1 MNEKILDI
9 LEFPKIQGMLEKCAT
24 SQPGKL
30 LCKNLM
36 PETDIEKIQHMQ
48 DETSAARERLRHNAV
63 ISFSKVTDL
72 SRIFENLEN
81 GASLTP
87 AGLLRICDLL
97 DAAGRAKTYG
107 CREIPE
113 EERDLLDTRFNQLS
127 PLAKINAEIRRCI
140 RSETELFDTASAGL
154 EKTRRKI
161 KTTEEKIQSQLRA
174 FISGKYRNYLSETFI
189 SQRDGAYCL
198 AVKYACRSKVSGTV
212 HGQSGTGGTVFIE
225 PKSVADASSELQ
237 DHKYQEQIEI
247 AIVLGELSDM
257 IKAQLKYV
265 KKDYEILTELDFIFA
280 KAYLSEQYNGTAPV
294 LNRKKIINI
303 KEGRHPLLDPEK
315 VVPTTLELGRDY
327 DLLVITGPNT
337 GGKTLTMKTVGIMTL
352 MGQAGLHIPAAE
364 GSELS
369 VFKEVFADIGDE
381 QSIAQ
386 SLSTFSAHMTNI
398 IKILDIA
405 DKDSL
410 VLIDELGSGTDPAE
424 GAALAA
430 SILMR
435 LHRRQVRTLATTHY
449 AQIKALALTTEGIQN
464 ACCEFDVETLSPTYR
479 LMIGAVGASNAFAIS
494 KRLGLE
500 DDLIEDAKEF
510 LQKDNIKQ
518 EHFNEY

>member
-1 MNEKILDI
+1 M
-9 LEFPKIQGMLEKCAT
+9 
-24 SQPGKL
+24 
-30 LCKNLM
+30 
-36 PETDIEKIQHMQ
+36 
-48 DETSAARERLRHNAV
+48 
-63 ISFSKVTDL
+63 
-72 SRIFENLEN
+72 
-81 GASLTP
+81 
-87 AGLLRICDLL
+87 
-97 DAAGRAKTYG
+97 
-107 CREIPE
+107 
-113 EERDLLDTRFNQLS
+113 
-127 PLAKINAEIRRCI
+127 
-140 RSETELFDTASAGL
+140 
-154 EKTRRKI
+154 
-161 KTTEEKIQSQLRA
+161 
-174 FISGKYRNYLSETFI
+174 
-189 SQRDGAYCL
+189 
-198 AVKYACRSKVSGTV
+198 
-212 HGQSGTGGTVFIE
+212 
-225 PKSVADASSELQ
+225 
-237 DHKYQEQIEI
+237 
-247 AIVLGELSDM
+247 
-257 IKAQLKYV
+257 
-265 KKDYEILTELDFIFA
+265 
-280 KAYLSEQYNGTAPV
+280 
-294 LNRKKIINI
+294 
-303 KEGRHPLLDPEK
+303 LDPEK

-398 IKILDIA
+398 IRILEIA

-435 LHRRQVRTLATTHY
+435 MHARHIRTLATTHY

-500 DDLIEDAKEF
+500 DDLIENAKEAM
-510 LQKDNIKQ
+510 
-518 EHFNEY
+518 E

>member
-1 MNEKILDI
+1 MNSKIFEV
-9 LEFPKIQGMLEKCAT
+9 LEFQKIQDMLEKCAT
-24 SQPGKL
+24 SQPGRL
-30 LCKNLM
+30 RCRSLM
-36 PETDIEKIQHMQ
+36 PETDIEKIQRMQ
-48 DETSAARERLRHNAV
+48 DETSAARGRIRHNAV

-72 SRIFENLEN
+72 SRVFESLEN

-87 AGLLRICDLL
+87 ADLLRICDLL
-97 DAAGRAKTYG
+97 DAASRAKSYG

-127 PLAKINAEIRRCI
+127 PLPKINAEIRRCI
-140 RSETELFDTASAGL
+140 RSDTELFDTASAGL

-161 KTTEEKIQSQLRA
+161 KVTEDKIQNQLRA
-174 FISGKYRNYLSETFI
+174 FIGGKYRNYLSETFI

-247 AIVLGELSDM
+247 AIVLGDLSDM
-257 IKAQLKYV
+257 IKAQLKYI
-265 KKDYEILTELDFIFA
+265 KKNYAILTELDFIFA
-280 KAYLSEQYNGTAPV
+280 KAYLSKEYNGTAPI

-315 VVPTTLELGRDY
+315 VVPTTLEIGREY

-337 GGKTLTMKTVGIMTL
+337 GGKTLTMKTVGLITL

-398 IKILDIA
+398 IRILEIA

-435 LHRRQVRTLATTHY
+435 LHARNIRTLATTHY

-500 DDLIEDAKEF
+500 DDLIDNAKEF
-510 LQKDNIKQ
+510 LKRDQSQKM
-518 EHFNEY
+518 